1 MFVNARIDPKL
12 PTAAPAQVLEDSY
25 LPDLTSPSRTHLLL
39 PVLIAIP
46 LTVAAFYIDDAVVR
60 YADQLRPSI
69 RGDVLR
75 VLQTLQQYGDAT
87 YVILAALFVLM
98 LDRARRR
105 FVLDLIFAALI
116 TLTVSHAL
124 KILLGRPRPSVGD
137 HTFLAGPFAYP
148 IESHGKLVMLH
159 SWNIFTS
166 GASKLWSMPS
176 SHTSA
181 AAAMSVFF
189 WHHYPRLRIFALFMV
204 VFVGSLRV
212 LFGAHH
218 LSDVIMGAGV
228 GFTVA
233 SLVIVPRL
241 FSRRYGKP
249 RYGTILDIA

>member
-1 MFVNARIDPKL
+1 MFEV
-12 PTAAPAQVLEDSY
+12 SY
-25 LPDLTSPSRTHLLL
+25 LPTLTSQSRTHLLL
-39 PVLIAIP
+39 PVLVAIP
-46 LTVAAFYIDDAVVR
+46 LTIAAFYVDGVVVR
-60 YADQLRPSI
+60 LSDQVRPSI
-69 RGDVLR
+69 QGDVLR

-87 YVILAALFVLM
+87 YVILAGMFVLM

-105 FVLDLIFAALI
+105 FVLDLIVAALI
-116 TLTVSHAL
+116 TLAVSHAF

-137 HTFLAGPFAYP
+137 HSFLAGPFAYP
-148 IESHGKLVMLH
+148 IVSEGKLIMLH
-159 SWNIFTS
+159 SWDFFTP
-166 GASKLWSMPS
+166 GKEKLWSMPS

-204 VFVGSLRV
+204 IFVGSLRV

-241 FSRRYGKP
+241 ISRRYGKP
-249 RYGTILDIA
+249 RYGQILDIA